1 MQPSPSSPW
10 EALRAGFRRACVRR
24 LVGDEEGAI
33 AVLRDEIPGLVVGWA
48 KTSSLEAPEK
58 KAKLKEVFDDE
69 SGRADELAVAFDLF
83 AARFETKVADHVS
96 QEVKKARA
104 ELVAVSNKIEEA
116 LANFSQRIDAL
127 PTEVQVT
134 HAVPVLESPPIEEE
148 TTSQEPETQT
158 SDLDAEDESV
168 PEVIPVE
175 VTPEP
180 ETKPSESEP
189 HDDPELEPV
198 AELPFTPEPEPEPEP
213 ELEPELEPEPELELE
228 PEPESVPTA
237 KPKKETKPEPEPDSE
252 TETIAETPPVTPRGI
267 RFDDIEGM
275 IDELLAQ
282 EE

>member
-1 MQPSPSSPW
+1 MPPSPSSPW

-116 LANFSQRIDAL
+116 LANFSRRIDAL
-127 PTEVQVT
+127 PTEVQST
-134 HAVPVLESPPIEEE
+134 HAIPVLDSPPIEEE
-148 TTSQEPETQT
+148 TTTQEPETPT
-158 SDLDAEDESV
+158 PDLDAEDKSV
-168 PEVIPVE
+168 LE

-180 ETKPSESEP
+180 ETKPSEPEP
-189 HDDPELEPV
+189 QDDPEPEPV
-198 AELPFTPEPEPEPEP
+198 AELPLTPG
-213 ELEPELEPEPELELE
+213 LEPELESE

-237 KPKKETKPEPEPDSE
+237 KPKKELKQEPEPDPK
-252 TETIAETPPVTPRGI
+252 TETIAEPPPVTPRGI

>member
-1 MQPSPSSPW
+1 VPPPPPSPW

-116 LANFSQRIDAL
+116 LANFSRRIDTL
-127 PTEVQVT
+127 PTEVQIT
-134 HAVPVLESPPIEEE
+134 HAVPVVESPPIEEGA
-148 TTSQEPETQT
+148 TTQEPEP
-158 SDLDAEDESV
+158 SKPEVEIEEEPV
-168 PEVIPVE
+168 PEVTPVE
-175 VTPEP
+175 VTPDP
-180 ETKPSESEP
+180 ETKPCEPESQDAPEP
-189 HDDPELEPV
+189 EPV
-198 AELPFTPEPEPEPEP
+198 AELPLTPDLKPELEAEPEPEP
-213 ELEPELEPEPELELE
+213 
-228 PEPESVPTA
+228 VPTA
-237 KPKKETKPEPEPDSE
+237 KPKKEPKPEPEPDSG
-252 TETIAETPPVTPRGI
+252 TEALAEPPPVTPRGI

>member
-1 MQPSPSSPW
+1 MPPSPSSPW

-116 LANFSQRIDAL
+116 LANFSRRIDAL
-127 PTEVQVT
+127 PTEVQIT

-148 TTSQEPETQT
+148 TTTQEPETPT
-158 SDLDAEDESV
+158 PDLDAEDKSE

-180 ETKPSESEP
+180 ETKPSEPEP
-189 HDDPELEPV
+189 QDDPEPEPV
-198 AELPFTPEPEPEPEP
+198 AVKPELEAEPEPEP
-213 ELEPELEPEPELELE
+213 L
-228 PEPESVPTA
+228 PTA
-237 KPKKETKPEPEPDSE
+237 KPKKEPKPEPELDSG
-252 TETIAETPPVTPRGI
+252 TEALAEPPPITPRGI